1 MASHTIFGQRW
12 PDGTVVSVYPAA
24 SWVNQSMQPSGS
36 AVSSAVAA
44 GGSVTLSG
52 LATST
57 RYVAWAAG
65 LGVTFLVPGI
75 SPTDS
80 DRSRVSALEGEFS
93 SVSNNITMEQATRL
107 ANDQAAISLGRVLQ
121 AFAPPRSGIYALLK
135 GTTYQFIMGVG
146 NGRYAIIE
154 LPLESTNPGS
164 YPLHQMNAISIALPM
179 VSVIAASGTLTGTW
193 LDSVNAAAYN
203 GVAKQSSTPGDTA
216 SVSSPAGATSVGI
229 RIVQA
234 TNGGLMK
241 VSIDGDS
248 TRATKC
254 STAQQ
259 VVDSGAYP
267 NTILVTNGGTLQ
279 PTDRVVDCW
288 WPNATT
294 QWDTK
299 VALADDLTPGVH
311 VTTLTVTG
319 YQHVGGAGGRTYV
332 SGFASTTAL
341 AITNTTVALFVTDW
355 INNSVGSAYE
365 YAIQTV
371 PIGAST
377 PTFLGNIH
385 GYEVEDSF
393 TVEIDGVGT
402 TLVDGVI
409 TPGVNTINFVRGSHL
424 LHPETGATVIANVST
439 IYRLAR
445 HGLEVEPTIT
455 WLVPT
460 TIYAAFS
467 MCPANHAL
475 NESGKFDRAALL
487 ASPLVM
493 AFTGLSDTYYGNSKS
508 SAGWLWGTATKAAIL
523 TWMPDVEGFT
533 EGWAHTSVF
542 ARVEDRGN
550 SFPKVSKVYFPWGDT
565 STGPFSVAGGAVKTW
580 KTSYLPAYFPG
591 GADAALAESSWR
603 PDSIAANINSLD
615 RGNGQTGMLAP
626 SSPNVGSA
634 TVTVVANQAFVA
646 RFVPSKDRTIVKVA
660 FAVSTPASVNDAVDV
675 AIYDAALQLIV
686 SKGATTGLLNVGG
699 VSVVTLP
706 SAVSLVSGRVYYA
719 ALSVGT
725 IGGTAA
731 VLVASAFGGGAGTQ
745 LFGAVIPQLEAGIK
759 AASHPL
765 PASIASPAAA
775 PSGLVPTLALR
786 ES

>member
-1 MASHTIFGQRW
+1 MKVTSDPVLIDN
-12 PDGTVVSVYPAA
+12 DGADIVLYVD
-24 SWVNQSMQPSGS
+24 SGS
-36 AVSSAVAA
+36 PINYSRSRTSAALGTIPV
-44 GGSVTLSG
+44 GSRVTLTDPVWIASTG
-52 LATST
+52 QSEVHVIPALSASDATLFAT
-57 RYVAWAAG
+57 
-65 LGVTFLVPGI
+65 
-75 SPTDS
+75 
-80 DRSRVSALEGEFS
+80 
-93 SVSNNITMEQATRL
+93 EQAARL
-107 ANDQAAISLGRVLQ
+107 ANDQAASSLGRVLQ
-121 AFAPPRSGIYALLK
+121 AFTPPRGGIYALLK

-146 NGRYAIIE
+146 NGRYAIVE
-154 LPLESTNPGS
+154 LPVESTNPGS
-164 YPLHQMNAISIALPM
+164 YPLHQMNAISVALPM
-179 VSVIAASGTLTGTW
+179 VSVTAASGTLVGTW
-193 LDSVNAAAYN
+193 ADSVNAAAYN
-203 GVAKQSSTPGDTA
+203 GLAKQSSTPGDTA
-216 SVSSPAGATSVGI
+216 SVTSPAGATAVGI

-241 VSIDGDS
+241 VEIDADA
-248 TRATKC
+248 TRAKLC

-267 NTILVTNGGTLQ
+267 NTILIANGGTLQ

-299 VALADDLTPGVH
+299 VALADDLTPGAH
-311 VTTLTVTG
+311 VTKLTVTG

-341 AITNTTVALFVTDW
+341 AVTDATVALFVTDW
-355 INNSVGSAYE
+355 INNSVGSAFE
-365 YAIQTV
+365 YAIQALPT
-371 PIGAST
+371 GATT

-393 TVEIDGVGT
+393 AVKVDGVT
-402 TLVDGVI
+402 TVLVDGVI
-409 TPGVNTINFVRGSHL
+409 TPGVNSIDFIRVSHL
-424 LHPETGATVIANVST
+424 LHPETGAAVVANCST
-439 IYRLAR
+439 TYRLAR
-445 HGLEVEPTIT
+445 NGVEVKPEIT
-455 WLVPT
+455 WQT
-460 TIYAAFS
+460 GAAIYAAFS
-467 MCPANHAL
+467 MCPVNHAL
-475 NESGKFDRAALL
+475 NETGKFDRGALL
-487 ASPLVM
+487 SSPLSM
-493 AFTGLSDTYYGNSKS
+493 AFTGVGDTYYGNSKS
-508 SAGWLWGTATKAAIL
+508 AAGWLWGTTTKAAIL

-533 EGWAHTSVF
+533 EGWANTSVY
-542 ARVEDRGN
+542 ARIEDRGN

-565 STGPFSVAGGAVKTW
+565 STGPFLVTAGTVKAWT
-580 KTSYLPAYFPG
+580 TNYLPAYFPA

-603 PDSIAANINSLD
+603 PDSIATNINSLD

-699 VSVVTLP
+699 VSVITLP
-706 SAVSLVSGRVYYA
+706 SAVNLVSGRVYYA

-731 VLVASAFGGGAGTQ
+731 VLVASAFGGSAGTQ
-745 LFGAVIPQLEAGIK
+745 LFGTTIPQLEAGTK
-759 AASHPL
+759 ATSHPL
-765 PASIASPAAA
+765 PASIASPSPAA
-775 PSGLVPTLALR
+775 SGLVPTLALR